1 LAGFIVLP
9 IGVLLAI
16 PNALSGLH
24 QLDKQQLHLGIRILA
39 TGIDVVRLIR
49 FVVVLRT
56 GWRQP
61 VKSL

>member
-39 TGIDVVRLIR
+39 TLVGAN
-49 FVVVLRT
+49 
-56 GWRQP
+56 P
-61 VKSL
+61 